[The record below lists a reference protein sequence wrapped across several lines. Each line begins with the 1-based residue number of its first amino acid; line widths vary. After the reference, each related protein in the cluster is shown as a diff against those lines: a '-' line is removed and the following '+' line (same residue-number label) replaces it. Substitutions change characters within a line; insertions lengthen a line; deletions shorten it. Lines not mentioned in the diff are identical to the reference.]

1 MEMWERSFRLETSR
15 SDLNGIWKLSAFFEI
30 TQETANEHCRALRVG
45 RDDLA
50 EKDLT
55 WVLFKTD
62 IAVERYP
69 RLGET
74 VTVETFTR
82 KRFMHFLP
90 RYYIVKDAEG
100 NAVAKAGS
108 LWVLMD
114 RTTRKSVSPETYGIA
129 IPVSDK
135 EAPVRLFTQQPKRS
149 GEGTVR
155 EVRPQYSD
163 IDFNGHVNNIRYID
177 WLCNDLGIERM
188 REMEIST
195 LSVSYSHEVL
205 PEDALRNKL
214 VIEGENFQYSGDCG
228 EKPMFY
234 MTGTLRKKGK

>member
-1 MEMWERSFRLETSR
+1 MLILSGSGMEAHAPAKRQRIYRHKHL

-74 VTVETFTR
+74 VTVETFTK

-90 RYYIVKDAEG
+90 RY
-100 NAVAKAGS
+100 
-108 LWVLMD
+108 
-114 RTTRKSVSPETYGIA
+114 
-129 IPVSDK
+129 
-135 EAPVRLFTQQPKRS
+135 
-149 GEGTVR
+149 
-155 EVRPQYSD
+155 
-163 IDFNGHVNNIRYID
+163 
-177 WLCNDLGIERM
+177 
-188 REMEIST
+188 
-195 LSVSYSHEVL
+195 
-205 PEDALRNKL
+205 
-214 VIEGENFQYSGDCG
+214 
-228 EKPMFY
+228 
-234 MTGTLRKKGK
+234 